1 MQDFYVIA
9 EIDRLSRK
17 LFRNEITEEE
27 FRKQALPL
35 CENEFKIIETKMKNK
50 VEEIIK
56 DKCIR
61 DERISINDKYV
72 KSFLRAV

>member
-27 FRKQALPL
+27 FRKQTLPL

-50 VEEIIK
+50 VEEIIN
-56 DKCIR
+56 DKRIR
-61 DERISINDKYV
+61 DERILLGDKYV
-72 KSFLRAV
+72 KSFL